1 MNTNATAPQATPT
14 DWADFVLTQ
23 PSLPMELRAEFF
35 VSAPQGTLV
44 EVDGDLFQFNFA
56 GLWVALGEVVLEG
69 NFGSPYAT
77 HESYEP
83 RFLVGLANSTAVAV
97 RVLRLGEPLSY
108 AASEAKSVADHLNA
122 VNQRLAQER
131 AQGNS

>member
-1 MNTNATAPQATPT
+1 MSTSSNAAAPQT
-14 DWADFVLTQ
+14 DWADFVHTQ
-23 PSLPMELRAEFF
+23 PPLPFELRAEFF

-108 AASEAKSVADHLNA
+108 AASQAQSAADHLNA
-122 VNQRLAQER
+122 VSRRLAREQAAET
-131 AQGNS
+131 S